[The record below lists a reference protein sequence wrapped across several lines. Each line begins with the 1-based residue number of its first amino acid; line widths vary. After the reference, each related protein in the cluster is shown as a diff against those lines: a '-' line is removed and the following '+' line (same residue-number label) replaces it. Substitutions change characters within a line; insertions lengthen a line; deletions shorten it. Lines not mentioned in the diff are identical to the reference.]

1 MSSDEKSSNGPGRP
15 PKPPEERRTENH
27 GLRLSPK
34 EKKNLRRRAEEAGL
48 SMSEY
53 LRRSALGGEP
63 VRSDAK
69 KKAVRQLSAAGN
81 ALNRLVEAAREE
93 KIGSVEGLE
102 ETLEAIREAIARL

>member
-1 MSSDEKSSNGPGRP
+1 
-15 PKPPEERRTENH
+15 
-27 GLRLSPK
+27 
-34 EKKNLRRRAEEAGL
+34 
-48 SMSEY
+48 MSEY